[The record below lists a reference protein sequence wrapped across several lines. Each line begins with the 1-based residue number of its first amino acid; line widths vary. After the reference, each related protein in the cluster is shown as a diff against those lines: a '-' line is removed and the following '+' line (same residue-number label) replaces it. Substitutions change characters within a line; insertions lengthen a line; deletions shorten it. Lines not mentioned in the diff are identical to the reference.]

1 MLHFECGISPQN
13 KVRFLIFFEHFN
25 FFAEKHHSRAFLLG
39 EETKNVLYQ
48 IE

>member
-1 MLHFECGISPQN
+1 MRNFTAKQGAFFN
-13 KVRFLIFFEHFN
+13 FFEHFN
-25 FFAEKHHSRAFLLG
+25 FFAEKHHPRAFLLG